1 MYKATIIAYF
11 IYNLDDH
18 LRILHSNQTLMNS
31 NKFLSLLLHLFLII
45 SSLSP
50 ANSRVVLSN
59 PQNGKVSLELYYETL
74 CPYCSNFTVNYLNK
88 LFQSGL
94 ISVTDLKLI
103 PYGNAKIG
111 PNNTISCQV
120 FEDDDLLSVVD
131 LHLYPWGNAKIRN
144 GTNTTFDCQHGP
156 SECLLNTVEACAI
169 AIWPDVNE
177 HFQFIYCVETLV
189 YEHKYPEWET
199 CFEKLGLDPKAI
211 SDCYTSGNGTE
222 LELKYAAET
231 NSLEPPHQYV
241 PWVVVDGQ
249 PLYEDYEN
257 FISYICKAYN
267 GTALPK
273 ACSNITLNAV
283 YKEKAE
289 PTGPVC
295 NKETTTWS
303 T

>member
-1 MYKATIIAYF
+1 MASPPRKP
-11 IYNLDDH
+11 
-18 LRILHSNQTLMNS
+18 
-31 NKFLSLLLHLFLII
+31 LSLVFCMVLLSFFFFSCSVL
-45 SSLSP
+45 
-50 ANSRVVLSN
+50 ASRTFPSDTD
-59 PQNGKVSLELYYETL
+59 KVELGLYYESL
-74 CPYCSNFTVNYLNK
+74 CPYSANFIINYLVK
-88 LFQSGL
+88 
-94 ISVTDLKLI
+94 
-103 PYGNAKIG
+103 
-111 PNNTISCQV
+111 V

-144 GTNTTFDCQHGP
+144 GTKTTFDCQHGP

-222 LELKYAAET
+222 LELHYAAET

-273 ACSNITLNAV
+273 ACSNITLNTV

-295 NKETTTWS
+295 NKETTTCS
-303 T
+303 TQIRSAITSWMRKMNMAVSM